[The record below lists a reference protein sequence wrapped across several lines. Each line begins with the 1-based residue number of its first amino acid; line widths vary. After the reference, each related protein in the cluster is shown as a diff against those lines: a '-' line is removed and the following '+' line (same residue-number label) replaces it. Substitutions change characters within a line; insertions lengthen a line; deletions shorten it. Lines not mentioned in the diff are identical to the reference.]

1 MSDSLPK
8 LPQKPVPPT
17 PPTKPI
23 PPTPPTKPTPP
34 THLTQNADNEVK
46 ETVSPEKHIDYNSI
60 GAAQLKST
68 KIQKSQA
75 TSTPQ
80 KPKLKKSKKVS
91 SSLLEDAKQAKN
103 RRGGRIS
110 AKEFRK
116 IFGKWL
122 LSMILWNA
130 LPVLLIVCP
139 LADGSRPS
147 SLEATPNVDGLIG
160 TVLFGYIAL
169 VIINIILFFRIGLKT
184 LAAQV
189 QRVNDLGWNGR
200 LVVSM
205 TVAFIIV
212 SDYAANFVRTPS
224 DSDAEKLLAIAILLP
239 SVLWGMV
246 LLGLSLFK
254 KGQAIPNKYGSPC
267 NDDN

>member
-68 KIQKSQA
+68 KIQKPQA

-110 AKEFRK
+110 AKEYRK

-147 SLEATPNVDGLIG
+147 SLGATPNVDVLMG

-184 LAAQV
+184 LVAQA
-189 QRVNDLGWNGR
+189 QRVNDLGWNGF

-205 TVAFIIV
+205 TVAFLIV

>member
-17 PPTKPI
+17 PPQRPV
-23 PPTPPTKPTPP
+23 PPTLPTKPTPP
-34 THLTQNADNEVK
+34 TPPIQTRHEEVSCP
-46 ETVSPEKHIDYNSI
+46 VPQEKHIVSDVVDI
-60 GAAQLKST
+60 TQIKGT
-68 KIQKSQA
+68 KLSKPIA

-91 SSLLEDAKQAKN
+91 SSLLEDAKQSKN

-110 AKEFRK
+110 AKEYRK

-122 LSMILWNA
+122 LSMILWNVM
-130 LPVLLIVCP
+130 PVLIILAP
-139 LADGSRPS
+139 LAEGSRPS
-147 SLEATPNVDGLIG
+147 SLGATPNVDALMG
-160 TVLFGYIAL
+160 TVLFGVIAL

-184 LAAQV
+184 LVAQV
-189 QRVNDLGWNGR
+189 QRVNDLGWNGC

-205 TVAFIIV
+205 TFAFVIV
-212 SDYAANFVRTPS
+212 SDYAANFVITPS
-224 DSDAEKLLAIAILLP
+224 DSDAEKLLANAILLP
-239 SVLWGMV
+239 SALWEMV

-254 KGQAIPNKYGSPC
+254 KGQAIPNKYGLPC